1 MTVTNDR
8 PFRRVFTPDRIR
20 RIQFSKSPLGRRGV
34 DPAEV
39 ELFQRRLAEEL
50 AAAETENARQRAESE
65 RLRAEVDR
73 LRDWYRNNGERVE
86 PGAAVPVQVDVQAVN
101 LLSEAQL
108 QAEAYI
114 AQAEAHCRRVTVEAR
129 RQAAAILTD
138 AQKRADMASQEA
150 AHAYRERAGDGYAA
164 DLEEMER
171 RMAWLQAFCHA
182 VQVQLKAASDAFS
195 GEIEKLTRVPDNSR
209 KGQYDQHL

>member
-1 MTVTNDR
+1 MTLQADR
-8 PFRRVFTPDRIR
+8 PFRRVFTPERIR
-20 RIQFSKSPLGRRGV
+20 SITFSKTPLGRRGV
-34 DPAEV
+34 DPEEV

-50 AAAETENARQRAESE
+50 AASEAENSRQRAEAE
-65 RLRAEVDR
+65 RLRAEVER
-73 LRDWYRNNGERVE
+73 LRDWYRNNGEAVE
-86 PGAAVPVQVDVQAVN
+86 PSRSVPAQSDVQAIN

-129 RQAAAILTD
+129 EQATAILSD
-138 AQKRADMASQEA
+138 AQRRAEVAAQEA
-150 AHAYRERAGDGYAA
+150 AQTYREHAGTGYAA
-164 DLEEMER
+164 ELEEMER

-195 GEIEKLTRVPDNSR
+195 GEIDKLTRMPENPR
-209 KGQYDQHL
+209 KGQHEHL